1 MRYPRGDMATTESIR
16 TSVLPPSPSDPASA
30 RGQTKLTSEQLA
42 TYRRDGFLVAPAVFP
57 AEELE
62 AIDREIDR
70 LLAEPGN
77 DAGGIHPTWIF
88 QVARRSDLARR
99 FAEDERLL
107 ALIEDIVQPGI
118 AVHSSKLVPKLPRS
132 SDVCHWHQDD
142 AFYLRPDDPDTYSQT
157 RMSVWVPLQDADE
170 RNGCLWVVPGSHEWG
185 LQDYHMAQTGQCRK
199 VIDREA
205 YADEHAVPLR
215 VKAGCV
221 VLFSAMLWHHSKA
234 NQTDRVRR
242 AFIVSYQEATV
253 PKGAGEQ
260 WKILRPAL
268 PA

>member
-1 MRYPRGDMATTESIR
+1 MIATTDLTAPAP
-16 TSVLPPSPSDPASA
+16 TSASA
-30 RGQTKLTSEQLA
+30 APLRRLTPEERRA
-42 TYRRDGFLVAPAVFP
+42 YDRDGYVVVPGVFP

-88 QVARRSDLARR
+88 QVARRSEMARQ

-118 AVHSSKLVPKLPRS
+118 AVHSTKLVPKPPHS
-132 SDVCHWHQDD
+132 DDVCHWHQDD
-142 AFYLRPDDPDTYSQT
+142 AFYLKPDDPDTFSRT

-170 RNGCLWVVPGSHEWG
+170 RNGGLWVVPGSQEWG
-185 LQDYHMAQTGQCRK
+185 LQDYHMVDTGQCRK
-199 VIDREA
+199 VVDRET
-205 YADEHAVPLR
+205 YAEEHAIPLR
-215 VKAGCV
+215 VQAGSV
-221 VLFSAMLWHHSKA
+221 VLFSAMLWHHSKN

-253 PKGAGEQ
+253 PRGAGEQ
-260 WKILRPAL
+260 WKILRPA
-268 PA
+268 